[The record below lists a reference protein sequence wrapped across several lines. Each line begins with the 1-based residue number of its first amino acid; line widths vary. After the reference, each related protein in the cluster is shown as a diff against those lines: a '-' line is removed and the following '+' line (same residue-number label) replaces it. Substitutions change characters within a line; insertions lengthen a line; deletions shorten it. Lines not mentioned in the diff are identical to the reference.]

1 MASQPLHE
9 RTRANDHATSP
20 LFTLQDGFVY
30 QAESGEP
37 KGLMKYPENKTK

>member
-1 MASQPLHE
+1 MTMQ
-9 RTRANDHATSP
+9 SP

-37 KGLMKYPENKTK
+37 KGLMKYPENKTKQEKKKI

>member
-1 MASQPLHE
+1 MKGQVQM
-9 RTRANDHATSP
+9 TMQSP

-37 KGLMKYPENKTK
+37 KGLMKYLENKTK